1 MIFTVMFLIF
11 VLLSLFYGWFLF
23 RIYSGLRN
31 LSDKDD
37 TPGNQSFSSVS
48 IIIPFRNESDNILN
62 SLRHIVSQE
71 YPLDKY
77 EVIYVNDSSTDD
89 SLQKIMCADKPA
101 NIKVISVPADFHTKA
116 HKKRAIRYALQFAQ
130 GEIIASTD
138 CDCFM
143 GPDWLKTMT
152 GYFNSNT
159 AFVSGPVDFYDTSTI
174 SGRLQRLEFAGLVLS
189 GAGLIGAGTPTICN
203 AANLAYRKSVFDEV
217 GGFDDNIKLSS
228 GDDEI
233 LMQKI
238 AAVTSYDI
246 KFCCS
251 RKSLVSTY
259 PNRTFGQ
266 FYQQRK
272 RWASKG
278 LFYVDKILIAKLF
291 FIFLFYLSLPVQL
304 LLIILGQF
312 LFLYSIIAAIAVKVF
327 IEYRIMK
334 YGERRIYGSGLTG
347 CFLLAEML
355 HVPYIIIAAISGAA
369 GNFKWK
375 DRDLKR

>member
-1 MIFTVMFLIF
+1 MIFILMLLIF
-11 VLLSLFYGWFLF
+11 ILLSLFYGWFLSK
-23 RIYSGLRN
+23 IYSGLRN
-31 LSDKDD
+31 IPDSDDA
-37 TPGNQSFSSVS
+37 TGENSVSSVS

-62 SLRHIVSQE
+62 SLQHITSQN
-71 YPLDKY
+71 YPSDEY
-77 EVIYVNDSSTDD
+77 EVIYVNDSSADD
-89 SLQKIMCADKPA
+89 SLQKIISADKPA
-101 NIKVISVPADFHTKA
+101 NIKVISVPADFHSKA

-143 GPDWLKTMT
+143 GADWLRTMI
-152 GYFNSNT
+152 GCFNSNT
-159 AFVSGPVDFYDTSTI
+159 AFVSGPVDFYDNSTL

-189 GAGLIGAGTPTICN
+189 GAGLIGSGTPTICN

-238 AAVTSYDI
+238 AAATTYNI
-246 KFCCS
+246 NFCSS
-251 RKSLVSTY
+251 RKAVVSTY

-278 LFYVDKILIAKLF
+278 LFYVDKKLIAKLF
-291 FIFLFYLSLPVQL
+291 LIFLFYLSLPVQL
-304 LLIILGQF
+304 LLIILGNF
-312 LFLYSIIAAIAVKVF
+312 IFLYSFTAALAVKTI

-334 YGERRIYGSGLTG
+334 YGEKKIYGKGLTEY
-347 CFLLAEML
+347 FLLAEIL

-375 DRDLKR
+375 DRNLKR